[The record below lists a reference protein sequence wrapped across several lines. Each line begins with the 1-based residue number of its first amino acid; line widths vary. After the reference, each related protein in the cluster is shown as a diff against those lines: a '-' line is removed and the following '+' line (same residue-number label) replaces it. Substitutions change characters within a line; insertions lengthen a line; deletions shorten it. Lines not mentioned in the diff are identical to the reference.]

1 MLNLKQFILFNS
13 IGMIKHSGYKLLLSG
28 SFVLCLLSCSF
39 GQKSKVTE
47 NVDLV
52 FHNTTEMLQQIHYAP
67 KTLDDQFSGKIFS
80 AYLQQLDGGKR
91 FFYKDDIAQFKK
103 YESQLDDEMKGRVVQ
118 FYKVVNT
125 TFKQR
130 LKEVETMVDELLKQP
145 FTFTQRETF
154 NAKADKLNYP
164 KDAGEL
170 RERWRNYLKYQVLGQ
185 YDDFLEQRVKDS
197 AGKQTEAQLEE
208 KARQTILRIEKRNID
223 NLLKLTTDD
232 EAFNTYINS
241 IINLYD
247 PHSNY
252 FLPVD
257 RREFQESLSGVYYGI
272 GAVLENVGGKIG
284 INELMIGG
292 PALKSGQVDKGD
304 IIVKVAQ
311 EGGKPVEVAGF
322 AMSEVIKL
330 TRGQKGTSVTIT
342 FRKQD
347 GSLREVTLKREA
359 LQLEDTFVKSA
370 IIEDSVKLGYIS
382 FPKFYTDFGDDNG
395 RSCARDMAR
404 ELQRLQN
411 ENVKGIIIDIRDNG
425 GGSLGEVINMIGL
438 FIKEGPVV
446 QVKGPMGEPY
456 VSRVKSKEVLYD
468 GPLVVLVN
476 ELSASAAEIFAAAIQ
491 DYHRGIIIG
500 SNSTYG
506 KGSVQRPFGVGENR
520 LSNAVNTDLGT
531 LHITLQKYYR
541 ITGEATQLKG
551 IEPDIKLPGIYEPYK
566 IQEKDNVTALAWDK
580 ISAVPFASWDANG
593 VLPKVVSLS
602 GERMRLDTTLQK
614 LSKNLHWMQNRSD
627 VHALELDKYRKE
639 EKEVQE
645 KVRAIR
651 GELVSAKPMG
661 IKNTTD
667 TDESLKDKEQFKN
680 ESNKAWLNSL
690 KKDLFLSEAVYVMY
704 DYLRV
709 KIG

>member
-1 MLNLKQFILFNS
+1 
-13 IGMIKHSGYKLLLSG
+13 MIKRGGYQLLW
-28 SFVLCLLSCSF
+28 CSF
-39 GQKSKVTE
+39 FLLVFQLPVSFAQKSKVTE

-52 FHNTTEMLQQIHYAP
+52 FHNTAEMLQQIHYAP
-67 KTLDDQFSGKIFS
+67 KTLDDQFSVKIFNS
-80 AYLQQLDGGKR
+80 YLQQLDGGKR
-91 FFYKDDIAQFKK
+91 FFLKDDITQFKK

-125 TFKQR
+125 LLKQR
-130 LKEVETMVDELLKQP
+130 LKESETIIDNILKQP
-145 FTFTQRETF
+145 FTFTQNETF
-154 NAKADKLNYP
+154 NAKTDKLSYC
-164 KDAGEL
+164 KSAEEL
-170 RERWRNYLKYQVLGQ
+170 QERWHNYLKYQVLSQ
-185 YDDFLEQRVKDS
+185 YDDLLDARVKDS
-197 AGKQTEAQLEE
+197 AGKQTDAQLEE
-208 KARQTILRIEKRNID
+208 KARQTILRIERRNID

-232 EAFNTYINS
+232 EAFNTYVNS
-241 IINLYD
+241 IVNLYD

-257 RREFQESLSGVYYGI
+257 RREFQVSLSGVYYGI
-272 GAVLENVGGKIG
+272 GAVLQDMGGKIG

-292 PALKSGQVDKGD
+292 PAWKSGQVEKGD
-304 IIVKVAQ
+304 VIWKVAQ
-311 EGGKPVEVAGF
+311 EGGKPVEVAGLV
-322 AMSEVIKL
+322 MSEVIKL
-330 TRGQKGTSVTIT
+330 TRGEKGTAVTIT

-347 GSLREVTLKREA
+347 GSLKEVTLKREA

-404 ELQRLQN
+404 ELQRLQI

-446 QVKGPMGEPY
+446 QVKGPTGDPY
-456 VSRVKSKEVLYD
+456 VSRVKAKEALYD

-476 ELSASAAEIFAAAIQ
+476 EMSASAAEIFAAAIQ

-500 SNSTYG
+500 SSSTYG

-520 LSNAVNTDLGT
+520 LSNTVNTDLGT

-566 IQEKDNVTALAWDK
+566 IQEKDNPTAMAWDK
-580 ISAVPFASWDANG
+580 ITAVPFASWDEAG

-602 GERMRLDTTLQK
+602 GERIKEDTTLTR
-614 LSKNLHWMQNRSD
+614 LSKNLHWLESRSGL
-627 VHALELDKYRKE
+627 HALELDKYKKE
-639 EKEVQE
+639 EKELQG
-645 KVRAIR
+645 KVSAIR
-651 GELVSAKPMG
+651 KELVSAKPMG

-667 TDESLKDKEQFKN
+667 MEESLKDKEQFKN
-680 ESNKAWLNSL
+680 DSNKAWLNSL
-690 KKDLFLSEAVYVMY
+690 KKDLFLSEAVYVLY

-709 KIG
+709 KMS